1 MAESQIKQLAKN
13 TVFLY
18 FRMILVLLVTLYT
31 SRVVLRVL
39 GFEDFGIYNLV
50 GSVVVFFVF
59 FKTALTN
66 ATYRYSLCNWRRKTD
81 ELKFILWRLIV
92 I

>member
-66 ATYRYSLCNWRRKTD
+66 ATYRYLAFAIGERKTD
-81 ELKFILWRLIV
+81 ELKKSLFYGY
-92 I
+92 